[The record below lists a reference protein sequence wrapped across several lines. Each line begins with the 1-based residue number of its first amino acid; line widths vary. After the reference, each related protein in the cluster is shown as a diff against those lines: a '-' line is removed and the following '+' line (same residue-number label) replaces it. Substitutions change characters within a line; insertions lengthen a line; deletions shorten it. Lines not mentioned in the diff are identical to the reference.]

1 MQLKQ
6 EARHVE
12 TYASFRTKIECMI
25 RERVLPRLVHGAPN
39 VVAFNEDVG
48 LMTLATGSRGAEARQ
63 ARRGPGVDLPR
74 PGLPL
79 RHRSP

>member
-48 LMTLATGSRGAEARQ
+48 LMTLATGSPR
-63 ARRGPGVDLPR
+63 RRGPDAGLRPGVDLPR
-74 PGLPL
+74 A
-79 RHRSP
+79 RASPAPRWR